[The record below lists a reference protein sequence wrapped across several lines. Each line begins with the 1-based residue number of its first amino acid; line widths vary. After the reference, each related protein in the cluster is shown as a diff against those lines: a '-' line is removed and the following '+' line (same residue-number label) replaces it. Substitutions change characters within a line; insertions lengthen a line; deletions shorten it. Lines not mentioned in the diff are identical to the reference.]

1 MVKVSIIVPIY
12 NAEKYLHRC
21 VDSLLA
27 QDFSDYE
34 ILLIDDGSLDASSK
48 ICDDYAQKECKVKV
62 FHQKNSGVAAARQ
75 LGIEQAQGE
84 YTIHVDADDWVDA
97 AMLKELWSKV
107 EDTKAD
113 MVICDYFEEYQN
125 GTKRIIQKCEY
136 SNKSELIRALFQ
148 QLHGSCW
155 NKLVRRACYNE
166 VGIKFDTMVSYCED
180 LLFNVSVIQTGIKV
194 IYLPMAFYHYD
205 QYSNGTS
212 LVKGMSIKK
221 LMSRIQVIKSLEHIL
236 KEDLSMYEDL
246 LFLKKAK
253 VKDDVFFGNYY
264 SKELFIELFR
274 EINHQYIANYRFPK
288 DKRPLQNAVCLAL
301 SGYYGLAQ
309 ALFKLYKWIRRA

>member
-97 AMLKELWSKV
+97 AMLKELWSKA

-125 GTKRIIQKCEY
+125 KTKRILQNCDY
-136 SNKSELIRALFQ
+136 
-148 QLHGSCW
+148 
-155 NKLVRRACYNE
+155 
-166 VGIKFDTMVSYCED
+166 
-180 LLFNVSVIQTGIKV
+180 
-194 IYLPMAFYHYD
+194 
-205 QYSNGTS
+205 
-212 LVKGMSIKK
+212 
-221 LMSRIQVIKSLEHIL
+221 
-236 KEDLSMYEDL
+236 
-246 LFLKKAK
+246 LKKA
-253 VKDDVFFGNYY
+253 
-264 SKELFIELFR
+264 S
-274 EINHQYIANYRFPK
+274 
-288 DKRPLQNAVCLAL
+288 
-301 SGYYGLAQ
+301 
-309 ALFKLYKWIRRA
+309 